1 MIKKY
6 HKQQSII
13 DDLAVQK
20 GSMLVFVIV
29 GIFFISMIILG
40 ILTTAT
46 SELRVL
52 RSTAQRELALQVSE
66 AGVNYY
72 QWHLAHFATD
82 YADGTGQT
90 CNPCGPYIHDYVDK
104 DTNDTVGRFEL
115 TITPPSVGSTLVT
128 IKSVGYSIVD
138 TKNRRTVTARYGIP
152 SLAKYAFLTNDLV
165 WIGSSSSVSGQL
177 HSNNGIR
184 FDGTGNAPITSAK
197 STYTCPNSQGCSG
210 NPTKAGIWGS
220 APAGTQ
226 AFWDFPLPTVDFS
239 TMTADIATMKSD
251 AQSSGV
257 YLAPSSA
264 QGYSLVFEING
275 GVPQVDIYRVTSL
288 RAHQTGYDQ
297 TGASHTEDIDY
308 QNRTLL
314 FANQNYPANGIFYV
328 EDKVWVEGTVGGR
341 ALVVSAKLPYNAAT
355 APSVLIPN
363 NILYA
368 AKDGTVSLGLIG
380 QKDVLITYYV
390 PNNLEVDA
398 ALIAQNG
405 SIQRYDF
412 PGDNK
417 TSITLYGSVMTF
429 GRRVLNWVGSSG
441 FPTINTIYDGYLLY
455 APPPSFPL
463 TADGYQQISWSS
475 D

>member
-1 MIKKY
+1 M
-6 HKQQSII
+6 KQNNNNQKSII
-13 DDLAVQK
+13 NNQPFQQ
-20 GSMLVFVIV
+20 GSILVFTII
-29 GIFFISMIILG
+29 GIFFVSLIILG

-52 RSTAQRELALQVSE
+52 RSTVQRELALQIAE

-72 QWHLAHFATD
+72 QWRLAHFPTD
-82 YADGTGQT
+82 YQDGTGAA
-90 CNPCGPYIHDYVDK
+90 GPYIHDYI
-104 DTNDTVGRFEL
+104 DTDTGDVIGRYEL
-115 TITPPSVGSTLVT
+115 TITAPAIGSTIVT
-128 IKSVGYSIVD
+128 IQSTGYTLD
-138 TKNRRTVTARYGIP
+138 NTRNKRTVTARYGIP

-165 WIGSSSSVSGQL
+165 WIGLGSSVSGQL

-197 STYTCPNSQGCSG
+197 ATYTCPSSQGCSG
-210 NPTKAGIWGS
+210 NPTRNGVWGS
-220 APAGTQ
+220 APASTQ
-226 AFWDFPLPTVDFS
+226 AFWDFPVPTVDFS
-239 TMTADIATMKSD
+239 TMTADLAVMKSD
-251 AQSSGV
+251 AQASGR

-264 QGYSLVFEING
+264 QGYSLVFEMNG

-288 RAHQTGYDQ
+288 RSHETGFDVN
-297 TGASHTEDIDY
+297 GDDHAENIDY

-314 FANQNYPANGIFYV
+314 FSNQPYPTNGIFYI
-328 EDKVWVEGTVGGR
+328 EDRVWVEGTVGGR
-341 ALVVSAKLPYNAAT
+341 ALVVAARLPYNSAT

-363 NILYA
+363 NIQYTA
-368 AKDGTVSLGLIG
+368 YDGSVSLGLIG
-380 QKDVLITYYV
+380 QKDILITYFV
-390 PNNLEVDA
+390 PSTLRVDA

-412 PGDNK
+412 PGEVE

-441 FPTINTIYDGYLLY
+441 FPTINTIYDANLLY
-455 APPPSFPL
+455 SPPPSFPL